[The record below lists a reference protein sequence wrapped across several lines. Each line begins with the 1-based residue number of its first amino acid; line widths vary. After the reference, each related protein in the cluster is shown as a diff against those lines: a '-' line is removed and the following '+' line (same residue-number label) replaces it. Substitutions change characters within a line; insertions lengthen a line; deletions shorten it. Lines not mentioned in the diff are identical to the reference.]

1 MKRLIFAAVLAA
13 SLILT
18 TSGVWSQ
25 QLPFAAAP
33 AEQVGMSKERL
44 ARLGTAL
51 KKEVDTGQVA
61 GVVVM
66 VARKG
71 KLVYSEAIGFQD
83 KDAAKPMALDSIFR
97 IYSMTKPLASV
108 VAMMLVEE
116 GTIQLADPVSTYL
129 PAFKNQRVS
138 VANVDAEFARVTYT
152 SVPAEREM
160 TVHDLLRH
168 TSGLA
173 YGEITV
179 NTQVKDAYA
188 KAGLYTPA
196 TIDFDVRGLTPAE
209 EIERLAAAP
218 LAHQPG
224 TVWEYSLATDVL
236 GRVVE
241 ALAGKRLGAL
251 LAEKIFAPLHMSDSG
266 FFVPPEKMG
275 RLAQPLANDP
285 RKLIDVSQPPANDSA
300 GAGGV
305 STAADYLRFL
315 QMLAHGGQLDG
326 VRLLSRPT
334 VALMAS
340 DHLGTQIAAPNAP
353 SQNALG
359 TPGYTFGLGFMVRQG
374 PGITGVPGSP
384 GAYGWAGYA
393 GTYFL
398 IDPKEELVVLLLS
411 QSTNPARNR
420 HRRLLTQLVYQAI
433 AD

>member
-83 KDAAKPMALDSIFR
+83 KDAGKPMALDSIFR

-138 VANVDAEFARVTYT
+138 VAKVDAEFARVTYT

-179 NTQVKDAYA
+179 NAQVKDAYA

-241 ALAGKRLGAL
+241 AVAGKRLGAL
-251 LAEKIFAPLHMSDSG
+251 LAEKIFEPLHMSDSG

-315 QMLAHGGQLDG
+315 QMLANGGQLDG

-353 SQNALG
+353 SQNSLG

-384 GAYGWAGYA
+384 GAYGWGGYA

-398 IDPKEELVVLLLS
+398 IDPKQELVVLMLS

-420 HRRLLTQLVYQAI
+420 NRRLLTQLVYQAI